1 MTSIFLQSTQA
12 IGDFLMGAVPD
23 TLDATVAGI
32 SAMPGQVVDASKYAF
47 GVDRVV
53 GENRSWSKLGTG
65 YRGNFWDGDNG
76 PNRLV
81 DRVSNA
87 LWSFTLGGI
96 NIIGGGAP
104 YALVNEKMG
113 IDCPYFFPGPTNARE
128 IGRFFSSGVIMMLTG
143 RQILTAFK
151 PRVVLPTNVTPR
163 IFKKRPPIAAQGPI
177 RMQYSVPSVAQD
189 LATHIRRGS
198 VVAPSILRRMLDVRT
213 PEVVGPAART
223 MIELVRE
230 GHLPTHLLEGILWDT
245 HPRTAYLFQYLSDM
259 RVGSPRL
266 RAIWNHLQ
274 LDAYE
279 VEVFANGDTQ
289 LRLMYTPVQEVP
301 SCRITA
307 PVVAPIFF

>member
-12 IGDFLMGAVPD
+12 VGEFLLGAVHD
-23 TLDATVAGI
+23 TLDATAAGI
-32 SAMPGQVVDASKYAF
+32 SAIPGQVSDATKYVL
-47 GVDRVV
+47 GVDRFV
-53 GENRSWSKLGTG
+53 GEDRQWFEMGTG
-65 YRGNFWDGDNG
+65 FQSDFWEGDNI
-76 PNRLV
+76 V
-81 DRVSNA
+81 SRVAERVNNTVFSVV
-87 LWSFTLGGI
+87 LGGV
-96 NIIGGGAP
+96 NTIGVGKP
-104 YALVNEKMG
+104 YEWVNQDMG
-113 IDCPYFFPGPTNARE
+113 IDCPYFFPGPTNVRE
-128 IGRFFSSGVIMMLTG
+128 MGRFFSSGVIMMLTG

-213 PEVVGPAART
+213 PAVVGPAARIT
-223 MIELVRE
+223 IELVRE
-230 GHLPTHLLEGILWDT
+230 GHLPTHLLEKILWDT

-266 RAIWNHLQ
+266 RAIWDHLQ
-274 LDAYE
+274 LDTYE
-279 VEVFANGDTQ
+279 VEMFANGDTQ
-289 LRLMYTPVQEVP
+289 LRPLYTPLQEVP

-307 PVVAPIFF
+307 PVFF